1 VTPNAT
7 ALLTDAFRKGFITA
21 DDVISRV
28 GEHAKTKEKAQIAL
42 NKEVVSP
49 ENTAARAATVQ
60 ANTSAAQL
68 GNAQAQAALPLVEPQ
83 AQISSEQLR
92 QQAAEQD
99 YGPGS
104 IKAFHD
110 LAPLAPGFDGTVP
123 KDEHGNTD
131 YSAMAKE
138 GANLQSQWAL
148 KQQATQRLQAVEH
161 VDTKGGPGV
170 GGRKDF
176 NAFKEDVTPGSPLNV
191 QYSQV
196 LANPLQLKFMKP
208 GTSTA
213 APQGAALVTPATT
226 PSAGTYT
233 PPTTTQ
239 YGDNA
244 QAAADA
250 AERAAS
256 GQPQPPLVT
265 PAQPAAAAPKPV
277 VQPSSLRPAQGSY
290 DPNLGIITSSDTT
303 ATATEL
309 RKEMEL
315 HPNVSEFR
323 KVLPQYQQLLQSEK
337 ELANPKFTPDRVFD
351 LRLAFN
357 YFKAL
362 HPDTRVTEQNFKE
375 LEKFT
380 KITEDIPQDIKNK
393 LMVFSHQQYMDPAAR
408 TSIID
413 QTRQAIQ
420 GQLNSAKATVQS
432 FGKLAE
438 EQGIPA
444 NQVVTPEWR
453 DLFNTQIAG
462 SGSSANAPQQ
472 GQPVT
477 LGSGRK
483 AVQDASGRWVM
494 AP

>member
-1 VTPNAT
+1 VVTPKAT
-7 ALLTDAFRKGFITA
+7 ELLADAFRKGFITA

-49 ENTAARAATVQ
+49 ENTAGRAAQVQ
-60 ANTSAAQL
+60 AATNAAQL
-68 GNAQAQAALPLVEPQ
+68 SSAQSQTALPLVQPQ
-83 AQISSEQLR
+83 GQIASEQLR

-110 LAPLAPGFDGTVP
+110 LAPLAPGFDGTIP
-123 KDEHGNTD
+123 KDQNGNTD
-131 YSAMAKE
+131 YVAMAQE
-138 GANLQSQWAL
+138 GANLQSQWAM
-148 KQQATQRLQAVEH
+148 KQQALQRLQATEH
-161 VDTKGGPGV
+161 VDTKGAPGV
-170 GGRKDF
+170 TGRKDF
-176 NAFKEDVTPGSPLNV
+176 NAFKEDVTPGSSLH
-191 QYSQV
+191 QSYSQT
-196 LANPLQLKFMKP
+196 LATPLQLKFIKP
-208 GTSTA
+208 GTSA
-213 APQGAALVTPATT
+213 VAPVAPQVTPVA
-226 PSAGTYT
+226 
-233 PPTTTQ
+233 
-239 YGDNA
+239 
-244 QAAADA
+244 
-250 AERAAS
+250 
-256 GQPQPPLVT
+256 
-265 PAQPAAAAPKPV
+265 PAPAAATPVTPVAPAVQNTSPSRAQMLSGSAVTPIQPATSAPLPV
-277 VQPSSLRPAQGSY
+277 VQPVAGGRPAQGSY
-290 DPNLGIITSSDTT
+290 DSNLGVVTGSDTT
-303 ATATEL
+303 STATEL

-380 KITEDIPQDIKNK
+380 QITTDIPQDIKNK

-420 GQLNSAKATVQS
+420 GQLNSAQATVQS

-444 NQVVTPEWR
+444 NQVITPEWR
-453 DLFNTQIAG
+453 DLFNTKIAG
-462 SGSSANAPQQ
+462 GGSAQ

-483 AVQDASGRWVM
+483 AVQDASGRWVL